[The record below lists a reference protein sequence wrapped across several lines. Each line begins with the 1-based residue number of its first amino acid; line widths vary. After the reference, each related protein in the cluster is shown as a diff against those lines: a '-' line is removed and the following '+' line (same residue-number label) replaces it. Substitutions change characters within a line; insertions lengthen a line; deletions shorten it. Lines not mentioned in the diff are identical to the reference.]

1 MEIFPYTIF
10 PYNCPWIY
18 VWNLFPLSFS
28 NFCSTIPLT
37 IPRGHLQAKRGP
49 ILQRPW
55 CARLPAEE
63 KKRDRGVEN
72 TGKML
77 GSWERSWENLQYLME
92 NVDSWVISPEHE
104 EKISRI
110 PGKLTALCNGDLAI
124 YNNSESS
131 FFCLGTPFL
140 SGTIS
145 PSFWIV
151 VQWLLLY

>member
-1 MEIFPYTIF
+1 MCTP
-10 PYNCPWIY
+10 PC
-18 VWNLFPLSFS
+18 
-28 NFCSTIPLT
+28 
-37 IPRGHLQAKRGP
+37 RG
-49 ILQRPW
+49 
-55 CARLPAEE
+55 

-110 PGKLTALCNGDLAI
+110 PGKSLSNGDLAI

-145 PSFWIV
+145 QSVWIV
-151 VQWLLLY
+151 VQ